1 MKVGIVSFCDSR
13 NNYGQLLQ
21 CWALQQVLRKL
32 GHVPYHIR
40 YDYRA
45 QRPGK
50 LRQFLNDGLVKSLIH
65 RVLHHKEISL
75 NKHLRMQNAISDR
88 QRDFEGF
95 MTAHLAFAPEVYH
108 SIEQLRNNPPQAEAY
123 ITGSDQVW
131 SMLPEADYNKA
142 FYLDFGDEKALR
154 LSYAASFGRSV
165 YPAELLPVL
174 RNLLSNFD
182 GISVRENSGVD
193 ICAQAG
199 AEAVLA
205 LDPTLLLS
213 DSDYKTLGSAQNE
226 HASYVMIYS
235 INIEHPEQM
244 DWEGIREYAGKQ
256 GLDVR
261 CVSSTGHLPAREI
274 FDGAIYSY
282 PEISQWISLVRSASM
297 MFTTSFHGVVFSILT
312 HTNFVYY
319 PLEGKYS
326 GGNSRVADLLAALSL
341 EDHIWKHGMDYAK
354 VQTPDWTEVDKRLDV
369 LRKSSIDFL
378 NEKLTGR

>member
-75 NKHLRMQNAISDR
+75 NKSLRAQNALSDR
-88 QRDFEGF
+88 QRDFESF
-95 MTAHLAFAPEVYH
+95 MRNHLAFCPEVYH
-108 SIEQLRNNPPQAEAY
+108 SMEQLRNDPPQADAY

-131 SMLPEADYNKA
+131 SMLPDADYNKA
-142 FYLDFGDEKALR
+142 FYLDFGEADTLR
-154 LSYAASFGRSV
+154 LAYAASFGRSV
-165 YPAELLPVL
+165 YPAEVLPA
-174 RNLLSNFD
+174 LSALISRFD

-199 AEAVLA
+199 VEAVVCQ
-205 LDPTLLLS
+205 DPTLLLS
-213 DSDYKTLGSAQNE
+213 DSDYMALGKSQNDY
-226 HASYVMIYS
+226 ADYVMIYS
-235 INIEHPEQM
+235 INIESPQQM
-244 DWEGIREYAGKQ
+244 DWDGIHEYAAGQ

-274 FDGAIYSY
+274 FDGVIYAY
-282 PEISQWISLVRSASM
+282 PEIPQWISLVRSASM

-341 EDHIWKHGMDYAK
+341 EDHIWEQGMDYAK
-354 VQTPDWTEVDKRLDV
+354 VQTPDWTEVDRLLDA
-369 LRKSSIDFL
+369 LRKISVDFL
-378 NEKLTGR
+378 KEKLTGR

>member
-65 RVLHHKEISL
+65 RVLHHKEISR
-75 NKHLRMQNAISDR
+75 NKSLRAQNALSDR
-88 QRDFEGF
+88 QRDFESF
-95 MTAHLAFAPEVYH
+95 MRNHLAFCPEVYH
-108 SIEQLRNNPPQAEAY
+108 SMEQLRNDPPQADAY

-131 SMLPEADYNKA
+131 SMLPDADYNKA
-142 FYLDFGDEKALR
+142 FYLDFGEADTPR
-154 LSYAASFGRSV
+154 LAYAASFGRSV
-165 YPAELLPVL
+165 YPAEVLPA
-174 RNLLSNFD
+174 LSTLISRFD

-199 AEAVLA
+199 VEAVVS

-213 DSDYKTLGSAQNE
+213 DSDYMALGQSQNDY
-226 HASYVMIYS
+226 ADYVMIYS
-235 INIEHPEQM
+235 INIESPQQM
-244 DWEGIREYAGKQ
+244 DWDGIREYAAGQ
-256 GLDVR
+256 GFDVR

-282 PEISQWISLVRSASM
+282 PEIPQWISLVRSASM

-341 EDHIWKHGMDYAK
+341 EDHIWELGMDYAK
-354 VQTPDWTEVDKRLDV
+354 VQTPDWTELDRLLDA
-369 LRKSSIDFL
+369 LRKSSVDFL
-378 NEKLTGR
+378 KEKLTGR

>member
-65 RVLHHKEISL
+65 RVLHHKDISL
-75 NKHLRMQNAISDR
+75 NKSLRAQNALSDR
-88 QRDFEGF
+88 QRDFESF
-95 MTAHLAFAPEVYH
+95 MRNHLAFCPEVYH
-108 SIEQLRNNPPQAEAY
+108 SMEQLRNDPPQADAY

-131 SMLPEADYNKA
+131 SMLPDADYNKA
-142 FYLDFGDEKALR
+142 FYLDFGEADTLR
-154 LSYAASFGRSV
+154 LAYAASFGRSV
-165 YPAELLPVL
+165 YPAEVLPA
-174 RNLLSNFD
+174 LSTLISRFD

-199 AEAVLA
+199 VEAVVS

-213 DSDYKTLGSAQNE
+213 DSDYMALGQSQSDYAD
-226 HASYVMIYS
+226 YVMIYS
-235 INIEHPEQM
+235 INIESPQQM
-244 DWEGIREYAGKQ
+244 DWDGIREYAAGQ

-282 PEISQWISLVRSASM
+282 PEIPHWISLVRSASM

-326 GGNSRVADLLAALSL
+326 GGNSRVADLLAVLSL
-341 EDHIWKHGMDYAK
+341 EDHIWELGMDYAK
-354 VQTPDWTEVDKRLDV
+354 VQTPDWTEVDRLLDA
-369 LRKSSIDFL
+369 LRKSSVDFL
-378 NEKLTGR
+378 KEKLTGR

>member
-21 CWALQQVLRKL
+21 CWALQQVLRKQ

-65 RVLHHKEISL
+65 RVLHHKKISL
-75 NKHLRMQNAISDR
+75 NKRLKAQNALSDI

-95 MTAHLAFAPEVYH
+95 IRSHLAFCPEVYH
-108 SIEQLRNNPPQAEAY
+108 SMEQLRNAPPQADAY

-131 SMLPEADYNKA
+131 SMLPDEDYKKA
-142 FYLDFGDEKALR
+142 FYLDFGETETLR

-165 YPAELLPVL
+165 YPTDVLPILSTLLA
-174 RNLLSNFD
+174 RFD

-199 AEAVLA
+199 VEAVVS

-213 DSDYKTLGSAQNE
+213 DSDYMTLGQSHNDYSE
-226 HASYVMIYS
+226 YVMIYS
-235 INIEHPEQM
+235 INIESPEQM
-244 DWEGIREYAGKQ
+244 DWDGIREYAAGR

-261 CVSSTGHLPAREI
+261 CVSSTGHIPAREV

-282 PEISQWISLVRSASM
+282 PEIPQWISLVRSASM

-319 PLEGKYS
+319 PLEGRYS
-326 GGNSRVADLLAALSL
+326 GGNSRVADLLAVLSL
-341 EDHIWKHGMDYAK
+341 GNHIWEPGMDYTK
-354 VQTPDWTEVDKRLDV
+354 VQVPDWTEVDRLLDA
-369 LRKSSIDFL
+369 LRKSSVCFL
-378 NEKLTGR
+378 NEKLAGR